1 MAGLFLCPIIAAVM
15 RCMGLYCVRG
25 TGYNPANIMPIVG
38 RSVAL
43 WTVCLASYPALLSFG
58 CSLLTGARGAFN
70 RVVFRTFGG
79 TVTGAKCY

>member
-1 MAGLFLCPIIAAVM
+1 M
-15 RCMGLYCVRG
+15 
-25 TGYNPANIMPIVG
+25 
-38 RSVAL
+38 
-43 WTVCLASYPALLSFG
+43 LSFE